1 MNNLNCTFLLL
12 LFITQLAKG
21 QLIENSLSNAFT
33 DDPFFNTEIV
43 KLNKL
48 RSLHGTISTKKELSS
63 IKKSGKS
70 QHFKF
75 NEKGNLIQQY
85 STFFRKGK
93 RDTTFILY
101 NYDKKGNLISKR
113 TNDVNGFYSYNFEF
127 NDQNDIIKKT
137 YCRDVNKLNSR
148 SNFVL
153 EKQFVV
159 IKEGYSYIKKD
170 TVIIKNVLNN
180 NGLPYQQ
187 IQYTYNALGYLTSEI
202 KKLIINNKKTTII
215 YTYNSHGLLASK
227 EISNSQQK
235 HNIKKTTFLYDK
247 LGNLIELNYF
257 KNDKHIT
264 HKEILYDEKTFL
276 LKALI
281 VQDVETNF
289 IKIVKFKASF
299 Y

>member
-1 MNNLNCTFLLL
+1 M
-12 LFITQLAKG
+12 
-21 QLIENSLSNAFT
+21 
-33 DDPFFNTEIV
+33 
-43 KLNKL
+43 
-48 RSLHGTISTKKELSS
+48 
-63 IKKSGKS
+63 
-70 QHFKF
+70 
-75 NEKGNLIQQY
+75 
-85 STFFRKGK
+85 
-93 RDTTFILY
+93 
-101 NYDKKGNLISKR
+101 
-113 TNDVNGFYSYNFEF
+113 
-127 NDQNDIIKKT
+127 
-137 YCRDVNKLNSR
+137 
-148 SNFVL
+148 
-153 EKQFVV
+153 
-159 IKEGYSYIKKD
+159 
-170 TVIIKNVLNN
+170 LNN

-235 HNIKKTTFLYDK
+235 YNIKKTTFLYDK

-257 KNDKHIT
+257 KNDKHVT

>member
-1 MNNLNCTFLLL
+1 MNNLNFTCILL
-12 LFITQLAKG
+12 LFVAQLAKG

-75 NEKGNLIQQY
+75 DKKGNLIQQY

-137 YCRDVNKLNSR
+137 YCRDINKLNSR
-148 SNFVL
+148 SNFIL

-170 TVIIKNVLNN
+170 TVVIKNVLNN

-187 IQYTYNALGYLTSEI
+187 IQYTYNSLGYLISEI

-235 HNIKKTTFLYDK
+235 YNIKKTTFLYDK

-257 KNDKHIT
+257 KNDKHVT

>member
-1 MNNLNCTFLLL
+1 MNNLNCTFILL
-12 LFITQLAKG
+12 LFVAQLAKG

-48 RSLHGTISTKKELSS
+48 RSLHGTIFTKKELSS

-75 NEKGNLIQQY
+75 DKKGNLIQQY

-137 YCRDVNKLNSR
+137 YCRDINKLNSR
-148 SNFVL
+148 SNFIL

-180 NGLPYQQ
+180 NALPYQQ

-215 YTYNSHGLLASK
+215 YTYNSPGLLASK

-247 LGNLIELNYF
+247 LGILI
-257 KNDKHIT
+257 
-264 HKEILYDEKTFL
+264 
-276 LKALI
+276 
-281 VQDVETNF
+281 
-289 IKIVKFKASF
+289 
-299 Y
+299 

>member
-1 MNNLNCTFLLL
+1 MNNLNFTCIIL
-12 LFITQLAKG
+12 LFVAQLAKG

-75 NEKGNLIQQY
+75 DKKGNLIQQY

-137 YCRDVNKLNSR
+137 YCRDINKLNSR
-148 SNFVL
+148 SNFIL

-170 TVIIKNVLNN
+170 TVVIKNVLNN

-202 KKLIINNKKTTII
+202 KKLIINNKKTT
-215 YTYNSHGLLASK
+215 T
-227 EISNSQQK
+227 
-235 HNIKKTTFLYDK
+235 
-247 LGNLIELNYF
+247 NLI
-257 KNDKHIT
+257 
-264 HKEILYDEKTFL
+264 
-276 LKALI
+276 
-281 VQDVETNF
+281 TN
-289 IKIVKFKASF
+289 VTNSLTSV
-299 Y
+299 